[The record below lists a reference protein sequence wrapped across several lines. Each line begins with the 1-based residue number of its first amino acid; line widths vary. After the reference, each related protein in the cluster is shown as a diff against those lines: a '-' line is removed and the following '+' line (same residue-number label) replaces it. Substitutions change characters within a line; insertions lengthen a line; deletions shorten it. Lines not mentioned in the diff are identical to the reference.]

1 MANFNIFVM
10 RAVLGAVFAVILMR
24 VFHPEFH
31 IVYVAGFAI
40 VLVALAYLLEY
51 WRRRKMEKNK
61 K

>member
-1 MANFNIFVM
+1 MVKFNIFVI

-31 IVYVAGFAI
+31 MAYVAGFAV

-51 WRRRKMEKNK
+51 WRKKKTARKK
-61 K
+61 